1 MAAAAAAAVPAASR
15 RSITSPADLV
25 PPPANSVEAG
35 KRAAAR
41 AAVDAHVR
49 AGDAVGVGSGST
61 MVYAIQRLAERF
73 HGGGGGGADAPS
85 LAGAVFVPTS
95 YQTRMLLLAG
105 GLPVVELNEYPALDV
120 AIDGADEVDPALNA
134 VKGGGACMTLEKLVA
149 AAAAVFVLVADA
161 RKMSPALLTR
171 WRKGV
176 PVDVLPAAVGTVCAA
191 ARGLGG
197 APALRMAVAK
207 AGPVVTD
214 TGGFVLDVDFRGG
227 AGLPAADAKPLER
240 ALKALPGVVESGV
253 FAGMAERA
261 YFGMDDGSVTV
272 WTREGPNVVPA

>member
-1 MAAAAAAAVPAASR
+1 MPFAR
-15 RSITSPADLV
+15 RELTPPEQLIA
-25 PPPANSVEAG
+25 PPATPVEAG

-41 AAVDAHVR
+41 AAVDAHVSP
-49 AGDAVGVGSGST
+49 GDAVGVGSGST

-73 HGGGGGGADAPS
+73 HAPGPGS
-85 LAGAVFVPTS
+85 LAACVFVPTS
-95 YQTRMLLLAG
+95 YQTRILLLAA
-105 GLPVVELNEYPALDV
+105 GLPVVELNEYPALDI

-134 VKGGGACMTLEKLVA
+134 IKGGGACMTLEKLVA
-149 AAAAVFVLVADA
+149 SAAASFVLVADA

-176 PVDVLPAAVGTVCAA
+176 PVDVLPAAVGTVSAA
-191 ARGLGG
+191 ARALGG

-214 TGGFVLDVDFRGG
+214 TGGFVLDVDFGGG
-227 AGLPAADAKPLER
+227 AGVPADGAKALER

-253 FAGMAERA
+253 FASMARRA
-261 YFGMDDGSVTV
+261 YFGLDDGSVRVWEAGAANTV
-272 WTREGPNVVPA
+272 G